1 MGLFA
6 RGCIQVRMSAD
17 LQWAIIRKNSCFLV
31 KSQGKTLTKEPNNLT
46 GANSYK
52 YNGLVNKK
60 TIGVEQ
66 APSGKGVVL
75 SVKKVKGAVRRPRDS
90 HNRVTLSKDS
100 RRALKAVKNLCQKNY
115 YRQDLMDA
123 AMRRASL
130 ILRSQKP
137 TVGVQKKRS
146 RRKRN

>member
-1 MGLFA
+1 
-6 RGCIQVRMSAD
+6 MSAD

-46 GANSYK
+46 GQNSYK

-75 SVKKVKGAVRRPRDS
+75 SVRKVKGAVRQPS
-90 HNRVTLSKDS
+90 KLYNKVNLSKDS
-100 RRALKAVKNLCQKNY
+100 RRSLKGIKSLCQKNY

-123 AMRRASL
+123 AVRRASL

-137 TVGVQKKRS
+137 TAGVQKKRS